1 LIKNS
6 KRVTKY
12 RVRLGNFLR
21 GLGMQKMSKIM
32 SLLVE
37 VGLEWSIDG
46 FELYRQTVPDS
57 AGIAW
62 QMN

>member
-1 LIKNS
+1 M
-6 KRVTKY
+6 
-12 RVRLGNFLR
+12 
-21 GLGMQKMSKIM
+21 GLGMQKISKIM

-46 FELYRQTVPDS
+46 FEPYWQTVPDS

>member
-1 LIKNS
+1 
-6 KRVTKY
+6 
-12 RVRLGNFLR
+12 
-21 GLGMQKMSKIM
+21 MQKMSTIM

-37 VGLEWSIDG
+37 VGLEWLIVG